1 MKRKWYLGT
10 WIIAIM
16 FALWIFLIPPIIGI
30 ILLIL
35 RTRQDKQ
42 NFELYKTK
50 EKELNDMIQFNENIG
65 FHRYEDITNEVN
77 KIKSD
82 FSAEKIGLE
91 SEIQSLKN
99 NRDHEK
105 ERLLLEVKDERDK
118 LISSIDEINRDFL
131 KTKSKKDQEISNL
144 NSIIEKNNEIISELN
159 TKIKKLEKDE
169 SRKEK
174 QIETQTRKLSRI
186 KELQGSITYCINNFF
201 NYEPSNSE
209 IILSKNDILE
219 SDQIAPSV
227 ILKLHSMDVKELKK
241 AFKDNDNQ
249 INEIL
254 NQYSARY
261 TTKANI
267 AIYKLMVIALR
278 SELQNILYNLK
289 YEKLDDCIDQ
299 IKLVTSKYLK
309 IAGDGNQSIVGTL
322 TKFIGQI
329 EYLFI
334 NSVKIEY
341 NYYLK
346 REQAKQEQR
355 AIREQMRQ
363 EAAERKALAAEQKKI
378 EQEESKYNAEI
389 QKLSEQLSNAHDD
402 ELNQLQSRILELQ
415 SQLASV
421 IVKKEEIVTLAQ
433 GKAGNVY
440 IISNVGS
447 FGDNVFKIGM
457 TRRLEP
463 QERVDELGSASVPFK
478 FDVHSFI
485 FSDDAVA
492 LENNLHSL
500 LNEKRVNKVNSR
512 KEFFRV
518 SIDELEEIVNRVD
531 PTAEFKK
538 TILAE
543 EYRQSLSEDEIEKSS
558 LLTNK
563 VNNTI
568 N

>member
-1 MKRKWYLGT
+1 MKKKWYFEP
-10 WIIAIM
+10 WVIAIM

-35 RTRQDKQ
+35 RKRQDKQ
-42 NFELYKTK
+42 NLELYQAK

-65 FHRYEDITNEVN
+65 FRRYEDVTNEIN

-82 FSAEKIGLE
+82 FSAEKSGLE
-91 SEIQSLKN
+91 VEIQSLKD
-99 NRDHEK
+99 NRDREK

-118 LISSIDEINRDFL
+118 LIASIDELNKDFL
-131 KTKSKKDQEISNL
+131 KTRDEKNQEISNL
-144 NSIIEKNNEIISELN
+144 NNVIAKNNEIISELN
-159 TKIKKLEKDE
+159 DKIEKLKNDE

-174 QIETQTRKLSRI
+174 QIETQTKKLSRI
-186 KELQGSITYCINNFF
+186 KELQRSVTYCINNFF
-201 NYEPSNSE
+201 DHVPSDNE
-209 IILSKNDILE
+209 IILSKNDMLE

-227 ILKLHSMDVKELKK
+227 ILKLHSMDVKELRK
-241 AFKDNDNQ
+241 AFKDNDKQ

-334 NSVKIEY
+334 NAVKIEY
-341 NYYLK
+341 NYYVK
-346 REQAKQEQR
+346 REQAKQEQQ

-363 EAAERKALAAEQKKI
+363 EAAERKALAAEKRKI

-389 QKLSEQLSNAHDD
+389 QKLNEQLSNAHDD
-402 ELNQLQSRILELQ
+402 ELQQLQSRILELQ

-421 IVKKEEIVTLAQ
+421 VVKKEEIVTLAQ

-485 FSDDAVA
+485 FSDDAVG
-492 LENNLHSL
+492 LENKLHEI
-500 LNEKRVNKVNSR
+500 LNEKRVNKVNMR
-512 KEFFRV
+512 KEFFRTT
-518 SIDELEEIVNRVD
+518 IDELEQIVNDID
-531 PTAEFKK
+531 PTAEFRR

-543 EYRQSLSEDEIEKSS
+543 EYRQSLTEEEVQNSKLLCNSIEA
-558 LLTNK
+558 TN
-563 VNNTI
+563 
-568 N
+568 